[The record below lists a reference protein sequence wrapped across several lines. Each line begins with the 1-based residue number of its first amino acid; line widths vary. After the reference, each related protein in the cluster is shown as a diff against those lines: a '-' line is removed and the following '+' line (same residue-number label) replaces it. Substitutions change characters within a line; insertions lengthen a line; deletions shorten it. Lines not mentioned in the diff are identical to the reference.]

1 VIEAGEH
8 GLRVARTEA
17 FRIVQGRQIL
27 HVDDFCN
34 ECDNCQT
41 FCVHRGRP
49 YADKPRLFLTA
60 EGFDAE
66 DDNAFRIDGS
76 VIWRREHGQECSLTV
91 GDESLTYE
99 DAALRIDLTRD
110 WRVKMLTAVGPV
122 EGPQS
127 LKPAAEMAVL
137 YDGIASSLPF
147 LLID

>member
-1 VIEAGEH
+1 VLEAGEH
-8 GLRVARTEA
+8 GLRVAGTEA

-49 YADKPRLFLTA
+49 YADKPRLFLAA
-60 EGFDAE
+60 EGYAAE
-66 DDNAFRIDGS
+66 DSNAFRIDGN
-76 VIWRREHGQECSLTV
+76 VIWRRERGQECSLTV
-91 GDESLTYE
+91 GEESLTYE

-110 WRVKMLTAVGPV
+110 WRVREMHAVGRV
-122 EGPQS
+122 ARPQS

-137 YDGIASSLPF
+137 YDGITSSLPF